1 MDVDRDA
8 PAYAEGRIEVDAP
21 RQLVWDVLV
30 AFADWPSWNTG
41 VTSVEYAG
49 PLEPGALFR
58 WKSGP
63 GTIRSRVEE
72 VDAPRAIAWRGKTF
86 GIKAEHAW
94 QLDDADGKTVV
105 ATQEGWRGLVV
116 RFLRHSIRPTLQ
128 RSIDEGLEALKVE
141 AERRAA
147 STA

>member
-8 PAYAEGRIEVDAP
+8 PAYAEGRIDIDAP
-21 RQLVWDVLV
+21 REVVWDVLV
-30 AFADWPSWNTG
+30 GFAEWPAWNPG
-41 VTSVEYAG
+41 VASVEYAG

-72 VDAPRAIAWRGKTF
+72 VDAPRAIAWTGKTF

-94 QLDDADGKTVV
+94 QLDEAGGRTVV
-105 ATQEGWRGLVV
+105 STQEGWRGLVV

-128 RSIDEGLEALKVE
+128 RSIDEGLESLKAE
-141 AERRAA
+141 AERRA
-147 STA
+147 S